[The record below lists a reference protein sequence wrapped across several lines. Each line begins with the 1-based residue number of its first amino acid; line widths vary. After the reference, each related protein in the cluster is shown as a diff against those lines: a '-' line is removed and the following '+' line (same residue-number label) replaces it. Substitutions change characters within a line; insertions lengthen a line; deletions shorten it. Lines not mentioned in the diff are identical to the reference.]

1 MLLQKNKKAKIEKK
15 GREMNNYATTKRCKQ
30 GEINLARF
38 ELHVNVY
45 SERKKYP
52 LQEPLYFNYTQTYPQ
67 YQQAGGVVYKTL
79 KNCSF

>member
-1 MLLQKNKKAKIEKK
+1 MQRQSVANKGKSTL
-15 GREMNNYATTKRCKQ
+15 RDS
-30 GEINLARF
+30 
-38 ELHVNVY
+38 ELYMNVY